1 MPLSD
6 LGLLIERK
14 SISLS
19 FLGYLFKKRSEFSK
33 SPLLGIQSL
42 SPVQLFATPWAAV
55 HGVAKRRTR
64 LTPLSVQES
73 IVYTHPPTSSL
84 SVQLLMGV

>member
-14 SISLS
+14 SIHLN

-33 SPLLGIQSL
+33 SSLLVIQSL
-42 SPVQLFATPWAAV
+42 SPVPLFATPWAAACQSSV
-55 HGVAKRRTR
+55 SFTISQSLLKLMSIINSKRMREW
-64 LTPLSVQES
+64 S
-73 IVYTHPPTSSL
+73 
-84 SVQLLMGV
+84 